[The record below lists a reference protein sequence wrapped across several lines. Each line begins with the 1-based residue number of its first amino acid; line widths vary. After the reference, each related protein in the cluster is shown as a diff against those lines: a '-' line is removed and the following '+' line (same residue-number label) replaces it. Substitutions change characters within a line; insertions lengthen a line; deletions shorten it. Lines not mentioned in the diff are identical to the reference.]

1 MVARAR
7 AVGQRAAAAA
17 VRVTSRRLRRRQVLA
32 AGAAGP
38 VRLTTG
44 LLRRR
49 RLLTLPAAVGHV
61 STAGPWPL

>member
-7 AVGQRAAAAA
+7 AVGQRAAVA
-17 VRVTSRRLRRRQVLA
+17 VRRVTSHQRRRQQVRA